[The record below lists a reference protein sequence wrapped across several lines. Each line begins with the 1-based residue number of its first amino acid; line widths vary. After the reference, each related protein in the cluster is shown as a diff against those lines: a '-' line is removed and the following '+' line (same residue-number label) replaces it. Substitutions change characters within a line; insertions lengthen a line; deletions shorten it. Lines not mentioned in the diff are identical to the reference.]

1 MHLGQKK
8 EHNSFRRLR
17 HRSSERLNTATE
29 SAASAGIAPPP
40 AQSISYSPQ
49 WTLERA
55 NRFHSMF
62 SGLEAAMQK
71 GERFTALVRRR
82 ARYYRTPRR
91 FRCDR
96 GRQFH
101 ASFATIIR
109 GFYLWRRGGRC
120 PAALTLRFVPRKEQI
135 TRESLR
141 VFLDSCMATGITSMA
156 AAFRSMPA
164 PAGSYCAYIRRIPD
178 NVKRTLRRM
187 HRERRAVQRLARKA
201 RNLTEPRK
209 PFNLPQAVSGHV
221 DAAGNGCDA
230 PSEALTGY

>member
-1 MHLGQKK
+1 MKGAKLNQTLC
-8 EHNSFRRLR
+8 RLR
-17 HRSSERLNTATE
+17 HRSSERLNIATE
-29 SAASAGIAPPP
+29 SARPHAINFAP
-40 AQSISYSPQ
+40 SHGVSFSPQ
-49 WTLERA
+49 WAIERA
-55 NRFHSMF
+55 LRLHRMF
-62 SGLEAAMQK
+62 CRIDAALAR
-71 GERFTALVRRR
+71 GEKFLMVVRRR
-82 ARYYRTPRR
+82 ATHCRKPRR
-91 FRCDR
+91 FRCAPD
-96 GRQFH
+96 RQFR

-109 GFYLWRRGGRC
+109 NYYTWRRCGRC
-120 PAALTLRFVPRKEQI
+120 PAALTLRFVPRKERI

-156 AAFRSMPA
+156 AAFRSLPA
-164 PAGSYCAYIRRIPD
+164 TAGSYCAYIRRIPE
-178 NVKRTLRRM
+178 NVKRTLRRL